1 MPITKPY
8 LFYWKCLLAILFLI
22 VSTSSFASGLLNPIN
37 SQYQALKIQSHHVN
51 VVIED
56 GYATTTIEQEFYNPN
71 QSELEALYA
80 FPIPD
85 KAVVGEFIYWING
98 QPVIAEAVAKAQAEQ
113 IYQDQKAQ
121 GNATAITE
129 KNEYKTF
136 EMRVFPVQPQQS
148 VKVRLVYLQDS
159 LLDHSVG
166 HYVYPMEEGGVDE
179 QQAAFW
185 SRNDTVEQDFS
196 FNIEIKSAY
205 PVDGVRLPKHP
216 QATFSQYKVQQQ
228 TIWQAGL
235 SNRSAIDVANTN
247 DDDNHSAQTT
257 PFQLNQDISV
267 YWRLKS
273 GLPGRLDMV
282 AYRDPQQSS
291 RGTVKLTFT
300 PGDDLSVVNQG
311 RDWIFILDKSGS
323 MAGKYQTL
331 VEGVRQGLA
340 RLPANDRFRVVMFNN
355 GTEDL
360 SQGYQS
366 VTPQNVQ
373 AVLDRV
379 SQSSPEGGTN
389 LYAGLIEGFGS
400 LDADRASGVVLV
412 TDGVANVGVTHKQ
425 KFLDLMKDHD
435 VRLFTFIMGNSAN
448 KPLLEP
454 MTQIS
459 NGFSTVVSNSDDILG
474 HMMNV
479 TSKLSHQ
486 AYRNIKLDVDG
497 VKIADLTPSQ
507 INSLYRG
514 EQLTVFGHYFKSGT
528 SKVTLTAT
536 VAGQERQY
544 RTQIELPEVANTNP
558 ELERLW
564 AFSSIQDINQR
575 MNYLE
580 QADSDSEKAIEAL
593 ALEYGFLTDY
603 TSLLV
608 VEDAVFDQLGIDR
621 TNKLRVEKEQLAR
634 EKRASQSSNQRR
646 ADEAQPM
653 FNQPAPSHSGSGGGS
668 LGWGVLLL
676 LPLVRWMRNRN

>member
-136 EMRVFPVQPQQS
+136 EIRVFPVQPQQS

-179 QQAAFW
+179 QQNAFW

-228 TIWQAGL
+228 TIWQANL
-235 SNRSAIDVANTN
+235 SNRSAMDAANTN

-257 PFQLNQDISV
+257 PFQLNQDIAV

-300 PGDDLSVVNQG
+300 PGDDLSVVSQG
-311 RDWIFILDKSGS
+311 RDWIFVLDKSGS
-323 MAGKYQTL
+323 MSGKYQTL

-340 RLPANDRFRVVMFNN
+340 RLPVNDRFRVVMFNN

-389 LYAGLIEGFGS
+389 LYAGLIEGLGS

-425 KFLDLMKDHD
+425 KFLELMKDHD

-497 VKIADLTPSQ
+497 VKITDLTPAQ
-507 INSLYRG
+507 VNSLYRG

-544 RTQIELPEVANTNP
+544 HTQIELPEVANTNP

-564 AFSSIQDINQR
+564 AFSSIQDIKQR

-580 QADSDSEKAIEAL
+580 QVDSDSEKAIEAL

-608 VEDAVFDQLGIDR
+608 AEDAVFDQLGIDR
-621 TNKLRVEKEQLAR
+621 TNKLRVEKEQQAR
-634 EKRASQSSNQRR
+634 EKRSNQSSNQGR
-646 ADEAQPM
+646 ADESQPL
-653 FNQPAPSHSGSGGGS
+653 FSQPAPSHSGGSGGS

-676 LPLVRWMRNRN
+676 FPFVQWMRKRS